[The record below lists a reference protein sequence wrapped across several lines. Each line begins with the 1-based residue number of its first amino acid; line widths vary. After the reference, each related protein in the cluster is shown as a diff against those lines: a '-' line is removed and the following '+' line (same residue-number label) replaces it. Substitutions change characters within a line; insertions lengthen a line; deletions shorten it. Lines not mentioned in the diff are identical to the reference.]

1 MEARLPRET
10 RKPFRMANPA
20 DSRLIS
26 AHNVRQ
32 SPVRANGRRGKP
44 RLYGRIYVVSLNHNY
59 GVDVI
64 GHHHTPVDD
73 HVRVVARP
81 AFISASA
88 MRPASESIICP
99 STPCP
104 REHFLFLVQTVTKYQ
119 PRE

>member
-64 GHHHTPVDD
+64 GHYHVSVDD
-73 HVRVVARP
+73 HVRVVARNGLH
-81 AFISASA
+81 FDFSN
-88 MRPASESIICP
+88 ESRFGKHYL
-99 STPCP
+99 SVD
-104 REHFLFLVQTVTKYQ
+104 RVA
-119 PRE
+119 